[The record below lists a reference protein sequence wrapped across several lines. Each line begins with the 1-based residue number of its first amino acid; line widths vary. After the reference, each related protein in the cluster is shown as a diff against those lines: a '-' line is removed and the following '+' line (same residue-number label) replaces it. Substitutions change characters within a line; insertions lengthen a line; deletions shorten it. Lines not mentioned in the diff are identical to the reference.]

1 MEERERVFYC
11 VPCYTLKLEPHEQLT
26 HSKIIEFISK
36 HRRKWFFPAGR
47 GAWPM
52 APVLASAFSSF
63 RLDVAPVG
71 PRSSH
76 TAPGS
81 WPMSACAVPLPL
93 RPVPELSASGP
104 RSHLGLDSGDG
115 QYWPQHRVGREGPGL
130 GWAGLRVGDGVPRWA
145 AVRVRAGRPSPSQRQ
160 GQGPGG
166 VGELRSRE
174 QTARTA
180 LGRPKR
186 HTGTGS
192 PRSPGTASRGQ
203 LPEKT
208 GHRRPLQNKL

>member
-1 MEERERVFYC
+1 
-11 VPCYTLKLEPHEQLT
+11 
-26 HSKIIEFISK
+26 
-36 HRRKWFFPAGR
+36 
-47 GAWPM
+47 
-52 APVLASAFSSF
+52 
-63 RLDVAPVG
+63 
-71 PRSSH
+71 
-76 TAPGS
+76 
-81 WPMSACAVPLPL
+81 MSACAVPLPL

-174 QTARTA
+174 QSCSDGPGQAEAAHGHRLTTQ
-180 LGRPKR
+180 PR
-186 HTGTGS
+186 HREQ
-192 PRSPGTASRGQ
+192 RSASREDGSQ
-203 LPEKT
+203 TSSPEQTVTFPLAWLYVLFLQRTNKT
-208 GHRRPLQNKL
+208 GRRAQQVRSEHVVGPRGAPGSQLRASAPRGIPEEARGHCVGSWELG